1 MKYQWVPNLG
11 CMLLSWPGE
20 PGQLSEKWSSPAGL
34 FSVRACPSSHPVP
47 AALARGR
54 KEWAGRISPYGS
66 SRGPN
71 QTKWLPNCTLI
82 SLTGHWTRPEDGN
95 RCVDTPVISLAKNAQ
110 DLEPNHWE
118 NERWKERKRDE
129 REIAQRG
136 MAVGAERLCCFITC
150 LPWVTL
156 GFFWWPELDGSF
168 TLLFG
173 DSRRS
178 GDAEWSRCYTDAPKR
193 IVKAWMPQLC
203 WSFRRFSADSGD
215 LGAEEVWI
223 CKIYYVYVT
232 GLLLKKLV
240 QNLTVWEV
248 FSWSPV
254 VLDD

>member
-110 DLEPNHWE
+110 DLEPNHWKWE
-118 NERWKERKRDE
+118 MKRKKKRWERNCTARHGSGGWK
-129 REIAQRG
+129 A
-136 MAVGAERLCCFITC
+136 
-150 LPWVTL
+150 
-156 GFFWWPELDGSF
+156 
-168 TLLFG
+168 LLFHNVP
-173 DSRRS
+173 SLS
-178 GDAEWSRCYTDAPKR
+178 YIR
-193 IVKAWMPQLC
+193 IFL
-203 WSFRRFSADSGD
+203 
-215 LGAEEVWI
+215 
-223 CKIYYVYVT
+223 VT
-232 GLLLKKLV
+232 RVGRILHPPF
-240 QNLTVWEV
+240 WG
-248 FSWSPV
+248 
-254 VLDD
+254 